1 MSPSPI
7 EAARSRHRLADVA
20 ARTGID
26 LARTSGSVT
35 VCCPLPAHR
44 HPDRSPSMR
53 LHLDDNIFHCY
64 GCDTTG
70 DVVEWASQ
78 TEHVDWRHA
87 IAALDSQRPLT
98 NAWAG
103 HHRTADTNDRH
114 QLLAAQTT
122 RTAQTA
128 RTIETAQTVETAQ
141 AMGPARRA
149 ATTTAATP
157 TAAATTAVAA
167 SGRAE
172 PPDLARTPVER
183 VHAALAAAWAYY
195 TLGTL
200 HRRGVD
206 YLAGRGIDITTVE
219 HHTARAETGH
229 TPARSDGLVAALR
242 SRGFTDDELV
252 DAGLASRHPDRP
264 LRDFYRQRVLIPL
277 RNNDNQVCGFAGRNV
292 GDDRYPK
299 YLNPPRT
306 AIYDKSVNLYQPLPA
321 PSHPDGHVIVVE
333 GTLDALAIAIAAI
346 RSGQA
351 DRYRPVTPS
360 GKELSATQL
369 CTVLELCHSPLVVA
383 FDGDG
388 AGREAASRLARRVVD
403 RGRDVAVVDLPDGHD
418 PASWLAAVGPP
429 GLAAW
434 DHVGPSGAGARRL
447 TRPGPATPLHA
458 SSGGT
463 PGVHG
468 SRSDRPRKETV
479 AGSRAGYGRP
489 GRANTAGSGHQGRGS
504 AVRRADAAPRG
515 VDGMEL

>member
-20 ARTGID
+20 ARTGIP

-35 VCCPLPAHR
+35 VCCPLAAHG

-103 HHRTADTNDRH
+103 H
-114 QLLAAQTT
+114 LLAAHTT
-122 RTAQTA
+122 GRHELLAT
-128 RTIETAQTVETAQ
+128 Q
-141 AMGPARRA
+141 ATRRA
-149 ATTTAATP
+149 ATGTVAAP
-157 TAAATTAVAA
+157 TSATAA

-172 PPDLARTPVER
+172 PPDLGRTPIER
-183 VHAALAAAWAYY
+183 VHAALAAACAYY
-195 TLGTL
+195 TFGSL

-206 YLAGRGIDITTVE
+206 YLAGRGIDIAAVE
-219 HHTARAETGH
+219 HHTGRAEAGH
-229 TPARSDGLVAALR
+229 TPVRADGLVAALR
-242 SRGFTDDELV
+242 SRGYTDDELV
-252 DAGLASRHPDRP
+252 DAALANRHPERP
-264 LRDFYRQRVLIPL
+264 LQDFYRQRVLVPL
-277 RNNDNQVCGFAGRNV
+277 RNRDGQVCGFAGRNV

-306 AIYDKSVNLYQPLPA
+306 IAYDKSVDLYQPLPA
-321 PSHPDGHVIVVE
+321 PTHPDGRVIVVE
-333 GTLDALAIAIAAI
+333 GTLDALAIAQAAI

-351 DRYRPVTPS
+351 DRICPVTQS

-369 CTVLELCHSPLVVA
+369 YTVLELCHSPLVVA

-388 AGREAASRLARRVVD
+388 AGREAASRLARRVID
-403 RGRDVAVVDLPDGHD
+403 RRRRVAVVDLPDGHD
-418 PASWLAAVGPP
+418 PASWLAAVGPA

-434 DHVGPSGAGARRL
+434 DRAGPSGAGAGRL
-447 TRPGPATPLHA
+447 EQRGLDMRPHPELA
-458 SSGGT
+458 GT
-463 PGVHG
+463 SVVHR
-468 SRSDRPRKETV
+468 SRDDRSRNGAVT
-479 AGSRAGYGRP
+479 GSRAEIGSGP
-489 GRANTAGSGHQGRGS
+489 GRAGTADAGHQDRRSSVGRT
-504 AVRRADAAPRG
+504 DAAPRG
-515 VDGMEL
+515 VGGMEL